1 MTTFRSTSRRLLAV
15 ALAIAAAL
23 TMAAGA
29 AHSASAAP
37 IVGPSGCRGD
47 CGGGTLDC
55 NRSDLD
61 ADVRAAYCD
70 NVPTAE
76 IDLSGQVVA
85 QAPDRPSVIVTKGQT
100 PPPGYV
106 QDPDWPAIWYA
117 P

>member
-1 MTTFRSTSRRLLAV
+1 MGPEVVIAEACRVDHIDDPWSVLMTTFRSTSRRLLAV

-37 IVGPSGCRGD
+37 IVGSSGCRGD

-85 QAPDRPSVIVTKGQT
+85 QAP
-100 PPPGYV
+100 
-106 QDPDWPAIWYA
+106 
-117 P
+117 